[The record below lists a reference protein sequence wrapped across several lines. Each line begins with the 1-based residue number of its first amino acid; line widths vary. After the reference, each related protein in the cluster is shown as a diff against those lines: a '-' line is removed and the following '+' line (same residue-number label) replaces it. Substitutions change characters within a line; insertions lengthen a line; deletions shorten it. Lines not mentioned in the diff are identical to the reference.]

1 LLNTETEMNPGFV
14 HIVAPSRLH
23 FGLLSVGGTGRQFG
37 GAGVMVETPSTI
49 IDVRQSSGFGVS
61 GPLVSRVQATVESW
75 MDYHR
80 LKQLPDC
87 HITVRQL
94 ATQHAGLGSGTQM
107 GLSIVSA
114 LNRLTGRRSDDPV
127 ALTRA
132 AGRGRRSAVG
142 TYGFLHGGLIVERG
156 RLADEPLAAMQTQI
170 ALPEFWR
177 FVLARPLGEIGLS
190 GNVESQAFRDLSNPP
205 TSLRAALSA
214 ELQRN
219 LIPAARRGDIES
231 FGESLYRYGRMAGLY
246 FVKTQ
251 GGPYNGIRI
260 ATLVDELRRRGVAG
274 VGQSSWGPTVFALV
288 SDQEHADRLQEE
300 LRREHPENELDLSV
314 CRVSNSGA
322 RVEEA

>member
-1 LLNTETEMNPGFV
+1 MNPGSV

-23 FGLLSVGGTGRQFG
+23 FGLLSVGGPGRQFG
-37 GAGVMVETPSTI
+37 GTGVMIDPPSTMI
-49 IDVRQSSGFGVS
+49 EVRLSAGFGIS

-80 LKQLPDC
+80 LKQLPAC
-87 HITVRQL
+87 HITVRQV
-94 ATQHAGLGSGTQM
+94 APQHAGLGSGTQM
-107 GLSIVSA
+107 GLSIVFA
-114 LNRLTGRRSDDPV
+114 LNRLTGRPIDDPV

-142 TYGFLHGGLIVERG
+142 TYGFLHGGLIVEQG
-156 RLADEPLAAMQTQI
+156 RLPAESLAAMQMQT
-170 ALPEFWR
+170 ALPESWR
-177 FVLARPLGEIGLS
+177 FVLARPLGETGLS
-190 GNVESQAFRDLSNPP
+190 GNVESQAFRDLPNPP

-260 ATLVDELRRRGVAG
+260 AALVDELRRRGVAG

-288 SDQEHADRLQEE
+288 SDQEQADRLQAA
-300 LRREHPENELDLSV
+300 LRHEHPENELDLSV
-314 CRVSNSGA
+314 GRVCNAGA
-322 RVEEA
+322 QVEEA